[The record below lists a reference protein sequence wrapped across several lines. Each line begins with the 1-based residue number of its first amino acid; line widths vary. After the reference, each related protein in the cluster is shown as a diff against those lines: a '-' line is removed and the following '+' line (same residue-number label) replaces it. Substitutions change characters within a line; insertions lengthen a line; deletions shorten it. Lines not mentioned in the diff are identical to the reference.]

1 MYDKSIIFSGKG
13 LWTNGR
19 SDISEWNDPGGTDKN
34 GMAVASLVLGIIA
47 VCCCC
52 VSGLSLVLGI
62 LAIVFS
68 VLSRKNPAKSGLGT
82 AGLVLGIIASVLA
95 IVSIIVAQTDWYQT
109 TVTQQLIDT
118 FGDQYADMLN

>member
-1 MYDKSIIFSGKG
+1 MADSTFQ
-13 LWTNGR
+13 NGMT
-19 SDISEWNDPGGTDKN
+19 PGGTDKN

-68 VLSRKNPAKSGLGT
+68 ILSRKNPAKWIGNSWFGFGNHCICFGNYFNYRCTNRLVSDNGNT
-82 AGLVLGIIASVLA
+82 AV
-95 IVSIIVAQTDWYQT
+95 D
-109 TVTQQLIDT
+109 
-118 FGDQYADMLN
+118 

>member
-1 MYDKSIIFSGKG
+1 MDKWQIRHFRGM
-13 LWTNGR
+13 T
-19 SDISEWNDPGGTDKN
+19 PGGTDKN

-68 VLSRKNPAKSGLGT
+68 ILSRKNPAKSWIGNSWFGF
-82 AGLVLGIIASVLA
+82 GIIAYVVKYL
-95 IVSIIVAQTDWYQT
+95 
-109 TVTQQLIDT
+109 
-118 FGDQYADMLN
+118 

>member
-1 MYDKSIIFSGKG
+1 MADST
-13 LWTNGR
+13 LQNGMT
-19 SDISEWNDPGGTDKN
+19 PGGADKN

-68 VLSRKNPAKSGLGT
+68 IQQRVDWEQLVWFWESLHLFWQLFQLSLHKPI
-82 AGLVLGIIASVLA
+82 GIR
-95 IVSIIVAQTDWYQT
+95 QR
-109 TVTQQLIDT
+109 
-118 FGDQYADMLN
+118 

>member
-1 MYDKSIIFSGKG
+1 MADSTFQ
-13 LWTNGR
+13 NGMT
-19 SDISEWNDPGGTDKN
+19 PGGTDKN

-68 VLSRKNPAKSGLGT
+68 ILSRKNPAKSGLGT

-95 IVSIIVAQTDWYQT
+95 IISIIVAQTDWYQT

>member
-1 MYDKSIIFSGKG
+1 
-13 LWTNGR
+13 
-19 SDISEWNDPGGTDKN
+19 
-34 GMAVASLVLGIIA
+34 MAVASLVLGIIA

-62 LAIVFS
+62 
-68 VLSRKNPAKSGLGT
+68 
-82 AGLVLGIIASVLA
+82 IASVLA
-95 IVSIIVAQTDWYQT
+95 IISIIVAQTDWYQT